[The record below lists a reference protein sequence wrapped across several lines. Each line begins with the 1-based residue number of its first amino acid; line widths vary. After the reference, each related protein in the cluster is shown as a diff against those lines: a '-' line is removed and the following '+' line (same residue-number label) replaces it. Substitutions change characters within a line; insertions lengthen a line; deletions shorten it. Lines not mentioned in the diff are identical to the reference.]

1 MAHRTPRLDLV
12 VPEIDDMYDITIYGS
27 MIEYLDEKMVVG
39 VGIGSI
45 EKLTE
50 AQYDALETKNSATLY
65 AVTGENSFRLM
76 LGDLPMEQSGGL
88 IPSGASTPLYS
99 GATASIAGVS
109 AVIEGV

>member
-1 MAHRTPRLDLV
+1 MAHETPRLGLTVPDL
-12 VPEIDDMYDITIYGS
+12 DDMYDITIYGS

-76 LGDLPMEQSGGL
+76 LGDLPMEQSGGVSVHSVST
-88 IPSGASTPLYS
+88 IDMPGISGIVTDDFEE
-99 GATASIAGVS
+99 V
-109 AVIEGV
+109 E